1 MMLVVSLTRFLI
13 HMNKNKKI
21 SYSQQLNKNMFCF
34 VTLPDYPEHVNQH
47 CTRTSVRQALS
58 NHLYISF
65 ESQAL
70 DDQPIISVFS
80 NTNIYSDRMRLIKR
94 ELQQKNIRKSIII
107 KSFTF
112 TASF

>member
-1 MMLVVSLTRFLI
+1 MILNYDACRVADSFFNTHEQKDAFFI
-13 HMNKNKKI
+13 F
-21 SYSQQLNKNMFCF
+21 STELNKNMFCF
-34 VTLPDYPEHVNQH
+34 VTLPDCPEHVNQH

-94 ELQQKNIRKSIII
+94 ELQQKNIRKSI
-107 KSFTF
+107 
-112 TASF
+112 